1 MRRARATAF
10 ALVLTALPTLAH
22 ACAVCGADGG
32 PSRSAFF
39 WSTIALSL
47 IPLAMFA
54 GGLWFLRRSA
64 GAWMRDELVERDD
77 AVPAAPSDAAPADAR
92 RDAPAVGRLAAEPR

>member
-1 MRRARATAF
+1 MRAARVA
-10 ALVLTALPTLAH
+10 ALAALCAALPAVAH

-47 IPLAMFA
+47 IPLGLFA

-64 GAWMRDELVERDD
+64 GAWMRDEFAERED
-77 AVPAAPSDAAPADAR
+77 AIVPAAPVAPESPRERATT
-92 RDAPAVGRLAAEPR
+92 GRLATTTR